1 MSLEPRDKRAV
12 LRNEK
17 KEQQIDNL
25 KRIQTTKARFQD
37 LPLKSSKAGACDS
50 ISAAEEWRRDNP
62 DASPVVAP

>member
-17 KEQQIDNL
+17 KEQQIDKL

-37 LPLKSSKAGACDS
+37 LPLKSSKAGACVS
-50 ISAAEEWRRDNP
+50 ISGAEECPRDNP